1 MKTTP
6 ATFDIDL
13 ETVLA
18 ETEKEV
24 LEVTDESLDN
34 AAEFLKSKLAE
45 ATPRGNSTQHLADKW
60 KIKKLEKKRKL
71 SNSKNVKHK
80 GRSVPLINI
89 LEYST
94 AHGHPF
100 VEKTVQNN
108 TETITEI
115 FRNDL
120 KSKL

>member
-13 ETVLA
+13 ETILA

-24 LEVTDESLDN
+24 LGVTDESLDS
-34 AAEFLKSKLAE
+34 AAEFLKSKLVE
-45 ATPRGNSTQHLADKW
+45 STPRGNSTQHLADKW

-94 AHGHPF
+94 SHGHPF

-108 TETITEI
+108 AETIIET
-115 FRNDL
+115 FRSDL